1 MRNFT
6 KNIFSYKLLII
17 VGIFLVSPSF
27 SLAQS
32 AGDTIKNMPSS
43 WEINSDALKK
53 NLEVQINPQY
63 PAPSQNVSI
72 KIASY
77 LTDLNRSQIYWYVDN
92 TLIESGVGR
101 NKFEFNVGDAG
112 DTSNVDIVIKT
123 SEGYRVDKRITFN
136 PVGIDI
142 LWEADTYTPPFYKG
156 KSLASPKSFLKI
168 VAIPN
173 FIKPGGGQIDKG
185 GLIYTWKEN
194 GSVVADASGYGKNVF
209 YADGPKPY
217 GDVNIEVLVSS
228 FNGQF
233 KSSKSAQ
240 IKLSDPEIV
249 FYKDSPIVGTE
260 YANAIGKE
268 LDLSESELAIK
279 AEPYFFSKA
288 DVLGSGISYK
298 WSLNNK
304 GVENNA
310 KKITFRREEGV
321 AGVSKVGLSVV
332 NLLRTFQNAA
342 KSFVLNFENANL
354 FDF

>member
-1 MRNFT
+1 MIAT
-6 KNIFSYKLLII
+6 YVLPFS
-17 VGIFLVSPSF
+17 G
-27 SLAQS
+27 
-32 AGDTIKNMPSS
+32 
-43 WEINSDALKK
+43 
-53 NLEVQINPQY
+53 
-63 PAPSQNVSI
+63 
-72 KIASY
+72 
-77 LTDLNRSQIYWYVDN
+77 
-92 TLIESGVGR
+92 
-101 NKFEFNVGDAG
+101 
-112 DTSNVDIVIKT
+112 
-123 SEGYRVDKRITFN
+123 
-136 PVGIDI
+136 
-142 LWEADTYTPPFYKG
+142 
-156 KSLASPKSFLKI
+156 
-168 VAIPN
+168 
-173 FIKPGGGQIDKG
+173 
-185 GLIYTWKEN
+185 
-194 GSVVADASGYGKNVF
+194 
-209 YADGPKPY
+209 
-217 GDVNIEVLVSS
+217 
-228 FNGQF
+228 
-233 KSSKSAQ
+233 
-240 IKLSDPEIV
+240 EIV